1 MSRFSG
7 WLTRVSG
14 VAQTPLVACD
24 FGSTTTKI
32 VLGKKVVWKQA
43 TCLARHRSTKTTV
56 AFGSKA
62 LQLLGKN
69 SPVVEVIFPVSE
81 GVISDMDAFVQ
92 FASAVFAEVGL
103 QFSLQHLLG
112 KQMGTVVTLS
122 QLSPAETNSWQTAF
136 RRIGVGRFAL
146 VPQAQAA
153 ARALSF
159 GPESATACCI
169 VDLGGKISEVAIV
182 SAGEVV
188 SAVRLPLGGVTLTEQ
203 IQEHIRLRHQTA
215 VSWHTAELLKK
226 ELVYASGEPI
236 KKKQS
241 VRGKDVVTHLG
252 KTIVV
257 SGSEF
262 VEVTQSF
269 AEQVLSGV
277 GTVVSEIPT
286 ELAANCLEQGLYIVG
301 GTAQLAGIGSY
312 LRQQL
317 KTEVHVPREP
327 VTVVVRGAVYT

>member
-14 VAQTPLVACD
+14 VSQTAPVACD

-43 TCLARHRSTKTTV
+43 TCLARHRSTKLTV
-56 AFGSKA
+56 AYGSKA
-62 LQLLGKN
+62 FQLLGKN
-69 SPVVEVIFPVSE
+69 SPVIEVIFPVSE

-92 FASAVFAEVGL
+92 FATAVFSEVGL
-103 QFSLQHLLG
+103 QFSLQQLLG
-112 KQMGTVVTLS
+112 TRMGTVVTLS
-122 QLSPAETNSWQTAF
+122 QLSPAEASSWQTALK
-136 RRIGVGRFAL
+136 RVGVGRL
-146 VPQAQAA
+146 DLIPQAQAA

-159 GPESATACCI
+159 GPESAAACCI
-169 VDLGGKISEVAIV
+169 VDLGGKVSEVAIV

-188 SAVRLPLGGVTLTEQ
+188 SAVRIPVGGVTLTEQ

-226 ELVYASGEPI
+226 ELVYASGEPV

-241 VRGKDVVTHLG
+241 VRGKDVVSHLG
-252 KTIVV
+252 KTIVI

-262 VEVTQSF
+262 VDVTQSF

-277 GTVVSEIPT
+277 GTAVSEIPT

-301 GTAQLAGIGSY
+301 GTAQLAGLDLY

-317 KTEVHVPREP
+317 KAEVHLPREP
-327 VTVVVRGAVYT
+327 VTVVVRGAVHT